1 MAMRHGFGLLLV
13 MTCLLAASVAMAAP
27 EMGMA
32 VPVPEALAAG
42 TLSVQLSYHGMQM
55 LQGMEAQEQLGLQ
68 LGLPYEFEV
77 GVDQRLGGPQ
87 DAWRGNNA
95 IRNRDLEYNPDV
107 LGWDSLWF
115 NVKKQLW
122 AETAARPA
130 VAVGVVNLGGQAGAN
145 FWGTVGKHFGR
156 LDIDV
161 GWSDAY
167 TNDIPYELVSWRL
180 NKGYTVIGEHTAG
193 GQFSTN
199 FAIEHPLN
207 PDFDVTAGF
216 MRANDTFRDNSVFV
230 KVESNRCLWPSWA
243 R

>member
-1 MAMRHGFGLLLV
+1 MKHGFALPLMTLSLLV
-13 MTCLLAASVAMAAP
+13 ASIAMAAP
-27 EMGMA
+27 GMGVA

-42 TLSVQLSYHGMQM
+42 TLSVQLSYHGLQM
-55 LQGMEAQEQLGLQ
+55 LQAMEAQEQLGLQ
-68 LGLPYEFEV
+68 LGLPYGFEV
-77 GVDQRLGGPQ
+77 GVDTRLGGPQ

-95 IRNRDLEYNPDV
+95 LRDRDLEYNPDV

-130 VAVGVVNLGGQAGAN
+130 VAVGMVNLGGQAGGN
-145 FWGTVGKHFGR
+145 FWGTIGKHFGK
-156 LDIDV
+156 LDLDV

-167 TNDIPYELVSWRL
+167 TNDIPYELVSYRCCRDWTL
-180 NKGYTVIGEHTAG
+180 IGEHTAG
-193 GQFSTN
+193 GQYSTN
-199 FAIEHPLN
+199 FAVEHPLN

-216 MRANDTFRDNSVFV
+216 MRANNTFHDNSVFL
-230 KVESNRCLWPSWA
+230 KVESNRCLWPSWG